1 MGSSHRRD
9 GWTSGSGKPRGLF
22 MWSQKVLHSVL
33 LDCCLEPSFQRSSQL
48 VPHGP
53 IATPMEFHPLRIQ
66 SFLDR
71 GRQMPQGSPLIKERR
86 CLLRDVA
93 EQLWKFLQTRGLKTT
108 RPLWGA
114 THEP

>member
-1 MGSSHRRD
+1 MVSSHRRD

-22 MWSQKVLHSVL
+22 IWSQKVLHSVL
-33 LDCCLEPSFQRSSQL
+33 LDCCLDLPKVVPIGSTRSYCDPYGIPPSQ
-48 VPHGP
+48 
-53 IATPMEFHPLRIQ
+53 FH

-71 GRQMPQGSPLIKERR
+71 GRQMPEGSPLIKERR

-93 EQLWKFLQTRGLKTT
+93 EQLWKSLQTRGVKTT
-108 RPLWGA
+108 RQVWGA